1 MIRLPGTHSLR
12 ARLLW
17 LLIAAIT
24 LAAVVQ
30 GGLAYRSALS
40 EADQIFDYHMQ
51 QMAMSLRSGL
61 PVTVTSP
68 IDGPGEARP
77 GEEFAVQV
85 WTTGG
90 LLVFRSNLRVPL
102 PTRVVL
108 GFANMRAEGGTYRV
122 YSLASSTHVIQIAQ
136 DMAVR
141 RRMAGSL
148 ALRAVLPIALIGPVL
163 LVIVWWAVGASL
175 APVAR
180 LRRQVA
186 LRQPDELGALD
197 ETGVPEE
204 IQPLVRETNLLF
216 GRVRRAFEAQT
227 SFVADAAHELRSPLA
242 ALRLQAQGLQRAQD
256 DEARALA
263 VTRLLGGIDRATR
276 LVDQLLILAR
286 QQASDAH
293 GAKAEALSLADIAR
307 LELAEAVPAAQARGI
322 DLGLVRADEV
332 AVWGHREALRILV
345 RNLLD
350 NAVKYTPEGGAV
362 DVAVCRDGRSVV
374 FSVDDSGPGIPEA
387 DRARVLDRFYRVP
400 GTAITGSGL
409 GLAIVK
415 AVADLHGATLTLA
428 TSPARG
434 GLRASLR
441 LPEHTPAPHA

>member
-1 MIRLPGTHSLR
+1 MIPLPGIHSLR

-24 LAAVVQ
+24 LAALVQ
-30 GGLAYRSALS
+30 GGLAYRSALL

-68 IDGPGEARP
+68 LDGPGEARP

-108 GFANMRAEGGTYRV
+108 GFATMRAEGASYRV
-122 YSLASSTHVIQIAQ
+122 YSLASRTHVIQIAQ
-136 DMAVR
+136 DLAVR
-141 RRMAGSL
+141 RRMAGNL
-148 ALRAVLPIALIGPVL
+148 ALRAVLPIAIIGPAL
-163 LVIVWWAVGASL
+163 LLIVWWAVGASL

-186 LRQPDELGALD
+186 LRQPDELTELD
-197 ETGVPEE
+197 EAGVPEE

-216 GRVRRAFEAQT
+216 GRVRRAFDAQK

-242 ALRLQAQGLQRAQD
+242 ALKLQAQGLQRAPD
-256 DEARALA
+256 DEARTLA
-263 VTRLLGGIDRATR
+263 ITRLLGGIDRATR

-322 DLGLVRADEV
+322 DLGLVQADEV

-350 NAVKYTPEGGAV
+350 NAVKYTPEGGSV
-362 DVAVCRDGRSVV
+362 DVAVRRDGQGVV

-400 GTAITGSGL
+400 GTPSTGSGL

-415 AVADLHGATLTLA
+415 AVAELHGTTLTLA
-428 TSPARG
+428 TSPTRG
-434 GLRASLR
+434 GLRTSLR
-441 LPEHTPAPHA
+441 LPEHTQTGES